1 MGANL
6 AEIAWPVH
14 TARLALRL
22 VADTDLPRL
31 WSYRRLV
38 SVSRWVTR
46 SMNDYETFRA
56 VYGSTR
62 KMAET
67 LVIEL
72 HGQVIGD
79 LMIRVVDAW
88 GQDEVAVSA
97 QATQAEL
104 AWCLDPACVGQGL
117 ATEAVQTQIRLCF
130 EDLQLRRV
138 IASCFAANEPS
149 WRLMER
155 VGMRREAHRRRD
167 ALHRD
172 GRWYN
177 TFDYAL
183 LSDEFSISV

>member
-14 TARLALRL
+14 TARLALRP

-31 WSYRRLV
+31 WSYRRLE
-38 SVSRWVTR
+38 SVSRWVSR
-46 SMNDYETFRA
+46 SINDYETFCA

-88 GQDEVAVSA
+88 GQDEVAVNA

-104 AWCLDPACVGQGL
+104 EIG
-117 ATEAVQTQIRLCF
+117 R
-130 EDLQLRRV
+130 
-138 IASCFAANEPS
+138 ASC
-149 WRLMER
+149 RER
-155 VGMRREAHRRRD
+155 EWIRVEDGVGKEDYVDRER
-167 ALHRD
+167 
-172 GRWYN
+172 
-177 TFDYAL
+177 
-183 LSDEFSISV
+183 

>member
-1 MGANL
+1 MGVNL

-14 TARLALRL
+14 TARLVLRP

-31 WSYRRLV
+31 WSYRRLE
-38 SVSRWVTR
+38 SVSRWVSR
-46 SMNDYETFRA
+46 SINDYETFCA

-88 GQDEVAVSA
+88 GQDEVAVNA

-104 AWCLDPACVGQGL
+104 AWCLDLACVGLGL
-117 ATEAVQTQIRLCF
+117 ATEAVQTQIRVCF
-130 EDLQLRRV
+130 DDLQLRRV

-155 VGMRREAHRRRD
+155 VGMRREAHRSRD

-172 GRWYN
+172 GHWYD

-183 LSDEFSISV
+183 LSDEWCSRT